1 MPNTSASTS
10 SKFVFESFESSVTRT
25 VLVGKATA
33 TELESAS
40 AVTKVVQDGNM
51 TMVGLIERLAKI
63 E

>member
-1 MPNTSASTS
+1 
-10 SKFVFESFESSVTRT
+10 VTRT
-25 VLVGKATA
+25 VLVGKATD

>member
-1 MPNTSASTS
+1 M
-10 SKFVFESFESSVTRT
+10 TRT